1 MKANFSLEETGQ
13 KEIEESVMDTFHFSR
28 LFFIS
33 LEDQTNRL
41 DMLKWCLGT
50 KRIKNGDGGSDLSS
64 TDRMP
69 TEEFQ
74 ALCIIASCVY

>member
-1 MKANFSLEETGQ
+1 MKVNFSLEETGQ
-13 KEIEESVMDTFHFSR
+13 KEIEESVMDTFQD
-28 LFFIS
+28 FFIS
-33 LEDQTNRL
+33 LEDQRNRL
-41 DMLKWCLGT
+41 DMLKWCLET

-74 ALCIIASCVY
+74 ALSIIASYMY